1 MQYHWDTHPQFK
13 TTTGKCLGLSLHF
26 FIQYKILLNKTC
38 ENRQFLLL
46 PNFVRNVLE
55 IIHQKIQTSLT
66 HCFLDI
72 IFIPFYHN
80 IHILFGYLIIFQLWR
95 KFLQMHFL
103 SLCILQKSKKLY
115 AFLELEILEDHWDLK
130 CSSVVI
136 LLFLEVEPPR
146 GPACCPMVQ
155 RS

>member
-1 MQYHWDTHPQFK
+1 MQYHCDTHPQFK
-13 TTTGKCLGLSLHF
+13 TATGKCLGFSLRF
-26 FIQYKILLNKTC
+26 FIQYKILLNKT
-38 ENRQFLLL
+38 EYMRQFLLL
-46 PNFVRNVLE
+46 PNFVGNVLE
-55 IIHQKIQTSLT
+55 VIHQKIQTSLN

-72 IFIPFYHN
+72 IFIPFYQN

-95 KFLQMHFL
+95 KLLQMHLL

-136 LLFLEVEPPR
+136 LLFLEVEPL
-146 GPACCPMVQ
+146 GCPACCPMMQ